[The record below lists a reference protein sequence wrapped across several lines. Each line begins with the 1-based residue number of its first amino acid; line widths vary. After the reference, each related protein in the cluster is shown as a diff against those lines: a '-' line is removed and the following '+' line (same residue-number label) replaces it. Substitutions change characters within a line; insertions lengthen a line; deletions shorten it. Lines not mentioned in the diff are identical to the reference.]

1 MEDSKQSKGRGSHI
15 KRSWED
21 INKGGG
27 EAPSPVEVS
36 HYLLNTGSKRQLS
49 REEVQNR
56 INNYFSSCI
65 EEYEDE
71 DTNETF
77 FRWRRNPTK
86 AGLAIALGVTAE
98 TLSHYVSNRVW
109 GKEYANTVQS
119 TVSRNDF
126 DLIQAAVS
134 VIQSYYEGNLGKN
147 RNNSGSIFWLLNVGE
162 ERWTNTQTIKTI
174 GNDGVGDPVLTHED
188 IKQIIDHVN
197 DSSVGE
203 LIDGLPDE

>member
-1 MEDSKQSKGRGSHI
+1 MHKDEELRGSGSHV
-15 KRSWED
+15 KRSWEE

-27 EAPSPVEVS
+27 EAPSPIEIS
-36 HYLLNTGSKRQLS
+36 KYLQNSGSKRQLS
-49 REEVQNR
+49 REEVQAR

-65 EEYEDE
+65 EKYEDE

-86 AGLAIALGVTAE
+86 TGLAISLGISAE
-98 TLSHYVSNRVW
+98 TLSHYIANKVAGR
-109 GKEYANTVQS
+109 EYTDANQS
-119 TVSRNDF
+119 TVSRDDF

-174 GNDGVGDPVLTHED
+174 GDDSVSTPALTQED
-188 IKQIIDHVN
+188 IKQIAEQASQQNMTDLLR
-197 DSSVGE
+197 E
-203 LIDGLPDE
+203 LPD

>member
-1 MEDSKQSKGRGSHI
+1 MDDNQQLRGRGSHV

-27 EAPSPVEVS
+27 EAPSLAEVS
-36 HYLLNTGSKRQLS
+36 RYLQNTGSKRQLT

-65 EEYEDE
+65 EEYEDK

-98 TLSHYVSNRVW
+98 TLSHYVTNRVW
-109 GKEYANTVQS
+109 GKEYLNTTHS
-119 TVSRNDF
+119 TVSSNDF

-147 RNNSGSIFWLLNVGE
+147 RNNAGSIFWLLNVGE
-162 ERWTNTQTIKTI
+162 ERWTNVQTIKTVS
-174 GNDGVGDPVLTHED
+174 DDSTSAPVLTQEE
-188 IKQIIDHVN
+188 IKQIAEQASKESTVDLL
-197 DSSVGE
+197 GE
-203 LIDGLPDE
+203 LPD